1 MDVDYRK
8 NMKTEKTLSIFKS
21 NSPLEDDVI
30 QKWKIETVEL
40 IFFMA
45 SENVIVFEVSPW
57 EDPAH
62 TNVF

>member
-1 MDVDYRK
+1 
-8 NMKTEKTLSIFKS
+8 MKTEKTLSIFKS

-30 QKWKIETVEL
+30 QKRKIETVEP
-40 IFFMA
+40 IFFFFFMA

-57 EDPAH
+57 EGPAH

>member
-1 MDVDYRK
+1 
-8 NMKTEKTLSIFKS
+8 MKTEKTLSIFKS

>member
-21 NSPLEDDVI
+21 NSPLEDDII